1 LRFKQTLRFCSKN
14 HRHGHGP
21 AVARHPPVGEQS
33 GSSDYLRKGNG
44 DGDDAMNNWEFG
56 FTMIVVGMGGTLVV
70 LALFAVLMSL
80 LKKTF
85 PVRDEDPAE

>member
-1 LRFKQTLRFCSKN
+1 
-14 HRHGHGP
+14 
-21 AVARHPPVGEQS
+21 
-33 GSSDYLRKGNG
+33 
-44 DGDDAMNNWEFG
+44 MNNWEFG

-70 LALFAVLMSL
+70 LALFAVLMNL